1 MAPDTMQWHYAPK
14 HKKKKKNAVLNC
26 APHGNERQELNLCN
40 FHSVMS
46 AHFSWCL
53 YLHGK
58 EFHSLSLWDIR
69 KHLVREP
76 CDKGFNSFS
85 HFITHSSLKTEDVFP
100 LLRCSHF
107 LCCLCTLCFLLLPRM
122 AFFICNSRFIMLT
135 VFVSF
140 TPSCFPSPESESF
153 SFSFFF
159 LPTFFFLYFAQISSG
174 FSSKC
179 WLCFWGFCISGL
191 VKASKG
197 FVFPWSG
204 SKPSYLRKRKVH
216 CERKFALFFGEKNKQ
231 QKLLMLW

>member
-14 HKKKKKNAVLNC
+14 QKKKKKNAVLNC

-85 HFITHSSLKTEDVFP
+85 HFITQCSLKSEDVFP
-100 LLRCSHF
+100 LHRCSHF
-107 LCCLCTLCFLLLPRM
+107 LCCFCSLCFLLLPSM
-122 AFFICNSRFIMLT
+122 AFFICNSRFIMLPPF
-135 VFVSF
+135 VPFILLVFLPLKVRAFVLFFSFPSQFVFFVSR
-140 TPSCFPSPESESF
+140 TEWW
-153 SFSFFF
+153 
-159 LPTFFFLYFAQISSG
+159 Q
-174 FSSKC
+174 
-179 WLCFWGFCISGL
+179 
-191 VKASKG
+191 
-197 FVFPWSG
+197 
-204 SKPSYLRKRKVH
+204 
-216 CERKFALFFGEKNKQ
+216 
-231 QKLLMLW
+231 